1 MAVEIV
7 ELKRVFKHGDI
18 NLEDPGT
25 NMSKDEVL
33 DFYSSQ
39 YPELTNSSV
48 TGPKIEND
56 EQIFEF
62 STSVGTKG

>member
-1 MAVEIV
+1 MAVDVV
-7 ELKRVFKHGDI
+7 ELKRVFKHGKLE
-18 NLEDPGT
+18 LEDPGT
-25 NMSKDEVL
+25 NMSKEKVL
-33 DFYSSQ
+33 DFYSNQ

-56 EQIFEF
+56 NQVFEF